1 MIIDINKIVTFTFD
15 LRLANAVGES
25 IQKVKKSRPMKIV
38 FGRGN
43 LFEPFERR
51 LAGLKTGDKFEFHIE
66 SKDAYGLY
74 NEKAIA
80 TLEKSVFTENELV
93 EEDLLQVGNYIPME
107 TGSGIPFNGKIIEIA
122 GEKVMMDFNH
132 PLAGQDL
139 FFKGEILDVRE
150 ATNSEIESGQVERK
164 LRRQKKI

>member
-80 TLEKSVFTENELV
+80 TLEKSVFTENELA
-93 EEDLLQVGNYIPME
+93 EDDLLQVGNYIPME
-107 TGSGIPFNGKIIEIA
+107 TESGIPFNGKIIEIA